1 MANEMIQRLTNQND
15 LPAVCS
21 VQHANTIM
29 MFKALFV
36 ALAVTAVHATP
47 RDAVAGQQTI
57 LRGRIVQAQDPDLP
71 VPQAR
76 ITIDLP
82 GGAQSSTH
90 TDLNGRYEIRV
101 PLQNAVTVSV
111 TKSSYLRATF
121 QHTSRSAAESLDVQL
136 VKAAALTGRVLDSSG
151 QPIVGAGVRAW
162 RTTGPPGGNR
172 AIGLPALTND
182 LGEFPIGG
190 LMAGEYAPGL
200 LTS

>member
-1 MANEMIQRLTNQND
+1 MPIDRARKEAWRNTAGRRESPPGVMAMANEMIQRLTNQND

-82 GGAQSSTH
+82 GGA
-90 TDLNGRYEIRV
+90 
-101 PLQNAVTVSV
+101 
-111 TKSSYLRATF
+111 
-121 QHTSRSAAESLDVQL
+121 
-136 VKAAALTGRVLDSSG
+136 
-151 QPIVGAGVRAW
+151 
-162 RTTGPPGGNR
+162 
-172 AIGLPALTND
+172 
-182 LGEFPIGG
+182 
-190 LMAGEYAPGL
+190 
-200 LTS
+200 